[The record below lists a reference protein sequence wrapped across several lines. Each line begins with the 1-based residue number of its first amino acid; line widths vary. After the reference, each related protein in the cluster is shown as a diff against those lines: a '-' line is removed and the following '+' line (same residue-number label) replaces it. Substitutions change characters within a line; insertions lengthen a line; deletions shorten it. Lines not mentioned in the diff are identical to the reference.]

1 MLLEQEMK
9 TTLRIL
15 EIEETC
21 TGCGGCVS
29 VCAKNALSLKYNEE
43 GFYYPLLDE
52 EKCVDCKFCEKA
64 CHVLNNIVPEKPS
77 RNYDA
82 YMLKAK
88 DKDIVRKSSS
98 GGIFTL
104 LADEIIRQNGVV
116 YGARYNYEKE
126 RLEHASSDDCS
137 LDDLRKSKYIESYS
151 GDIFKDV
158 RKQLIEGRK
167 VLFCGTPCQIE
178 GLHKYLEVK
187 RVVTTNLL
195 LVRFV
200 CHGVPSNRFFT
211 EYKHYEEAK
220 ADSKMV
226 YFDFRP
232 KTRGWRNS
240 DWLMIFAN
248 GKKETGPYY
257 YYYYYYYF
265 QLCSLLR
272 KSCYSCK
279 RVFHDV
285 ADITIGDF
293 WGIGKYMPD
302 NKDQEGIS
310 MALVHSKKGFNA
322 LNQIS
327 DFEYVER
334 IPVEA
339 TDYIFR
345 EMSERVF
352 LLDKRCN
359 IMTKVLKNG
368 YMKVAQKTLRF
379 PMLTWRL
386 KNFVKKLLGRKI

>member
-187 RVVTTNLL
+187 RVLL
-195 LVRFV
+195 LT
-200 CHGVPSNRFFT
+200 CCL
-211 EYKHYEEAK
+211 
-220 ADSKMV
+220 
-226 YFDFRP
+226 FD
-232 KTRGWRNS
+232 
-240 DWLMIFAN
+240 L
-248 GKKETGPYY
+248 
-257 YYYYYYYF
+257 
-265 QLCSLLR
+265 
-272 KSCYSCK
+272 
-279 RVFHDV
+279 
-285 ADITIGDF
+285 
-293 WGIGKYMPD
+293 
-302 NKDQEGIS
+302 
-310 MALVHSKKGFNA
+310 
-322 LNQIS
+322 
-327 DFEYVER
+327 YVT
-334 IPVEA
+334 A
-339 TDYIFR
+339 
-345 EMSERVF
+345 F
-352 LLDKRCN
+352 LLIDSLQSIS
-359 IMTKVLKNG
+359 IMRKLRQIQRWFILTSGLKPEDG
-368 YMKVAQKTLRF
+368 EIVI
-379 PMLTWRL
+379 
-386 KNFVKKLLGRKI
+386 G

>member
-1 MLLEQEMK
+1 MK

-187 RVVTTNLL
+187 
-195 LVRFV
+195 
-200 CHGVPSNRFFT
+200 
-211 EYKHYEEAK
+211 
-220 ADSKMV
+220 MV

-248 GKKETGPYY
+248 GKKETGP

-345 EMSERVF
+345 EMAERVF